1 MVSLF
6 IVHEYL
12 WLNQATNSFL
22 VTCLYLTPCRSLS
35 FVMVT
40 TGLAFILFAFVYIIV
55 DARRWWSGAPF
66 LFAGN
71 TLYFDKITL
80 LLYELGLTI

>member
-1 MVSLF
+1 MNVEA
-6 IVHEYL
+6 EYYIPS
-12 WLNQATNSFL
+12 TNSYL
-22 VTCLYLTPCRSLS
+22 VTFPYFTLCRSLS

-40 TGLAFILFAFVYIIV
+40 TGLAFIFFAFVYIIV

-71 TLYFDKITL
+71 TLYIGKNQFGIVL
-80 LLYELGLTI
+80 SIL

>member
-1 MVSLF
+1 
-6 IVHEYL
+6 
-12 WLNQATNSFL
+12 
-22 VTCLYLTPCRSLS
+22 
-35 FVMVT
+35 MVT

-71 TLYFDKITL
+71 TLYIGKNQFGIVF
-80 LLYELGLTI
+80 